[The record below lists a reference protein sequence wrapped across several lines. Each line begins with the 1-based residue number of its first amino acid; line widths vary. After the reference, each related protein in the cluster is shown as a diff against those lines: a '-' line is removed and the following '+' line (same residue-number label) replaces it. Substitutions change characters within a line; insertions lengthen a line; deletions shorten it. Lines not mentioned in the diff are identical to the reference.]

1 MKLKKVLS
9 VMLATAMVFGLT
21 ACGGNDGASS
31 GSGAADSGAA
41 ESGTDAGDAGDA
53 AAEETP
59 AASSG
64 DKLVVW
70 TLSKDL
76 EQFAEYYKERPGTE
90 WEPW

>member
-9 VMLATAMVFGLT
+9 VMLATAMVFSLT

-53 AAEETP
+53 AAEETS

-70 TLSKDL
+70 TLAADL
-76 EQFAEYYKERPGTE
+76 EQFAEYYKEKQATR
-90 WEPW
+90 WRQW